1 MSSDVA
7 PGAPHDERPLAHPGP
22 FLVIAG
28 IGLVAAVALV
38 LSLWRD
44 PGVPAHVAESY
55 MRVAGGLVTPAAA
68 GPDAAGVSRVLSAVP
83 PGLVRVPDL
92 SAAGFALTGGG
103 HVTLGG
109 APAAVAIY
117 QDGQRDLLVWHAF
130 AGTLDALPPSPDV
143 RDVGGR
149 RFVVHYKATLTLVFW
164 QEGPLL
170 AVATASLPAEQ
181 VVAATRVAVGA
192 ARP

>member
-1 MSSDVA
+1 MSSDAA
-7 PGAPHDERPLAHPGP
+7 PGPSSGERPLAHPGP
-22 FLVIAG
+22 FLVVAG

-44 PGVPAHVAESY
+44 PGLPAHVAESY
-55 MRVAGGLVTPAAA
+55 MRVAGGLVTPDAA
-68 GPDAAGVSRVLSAVP
+68 GPDAAGVSRALAAGP
-83 PGLVRVPDL
+83 PGSVRVPDL
-92 SAAGFALTGGG
+92 SPAGFALAGGG

-117 QDGQRDLLVWHAF
+117 QDGEREFLVWHAL
-130 AGTLDALPPSPDV
+130 AGTLDALPPSTDV
-143 RDVGGR
+143 RDAGGR

-170 AVATASLPAEQ
+170 AAVTASLPAEQ
-181 VVAATRVAVGA
+181 VVAAARVAVAG